1 MFVVTFFCL
10 EPSSTAGRSKDKTT
24 NMLPQALIIFVKN
37 PIQGQVKTRI
47 AKTTGDAKAVEIYR
61 ELLQYTHDVAESLPA
76 DEYAKTVYYGDYV
89 NPDDLWNG
97 WTKARQPQDG
107 DLGDR
112 MKQAFREQF
121 ALGAG
126 RVVIIGSDCLA
137 LRPRHLEA
145 AFRGLTTHD
154 VVIGPSTDGG
164 YYLLGMNILYEQI
177 FDEMPWS
184 QPVLLEKT
192 KAILEAD
199 SISLA
204 LLESLTDIDEWEDY
218 QKAKGL

>member
-1 MFVVTFFCL
+1 M
-10 EPSSTAGRSKDKTT
+10 STNHKTT
-24 NMLPQALIIFVKN
+24 NMPPQALIIFVKN
-37 PIQGQVKTRI
+37 PIEGQVKTRI
-47 AKTTGDAKAVEIYR
+47 AKTTGNGKAVEIYR

-76 DEYAKTVYYGDYV
+76 AEYAKTVYYGDYI

-121 ALGAG
+121 ALGAS

-137 LRPRHLEA
+137 LQPRHLEVAFA
-145 AFRGLTTHD
+145 ALSTRD

-164 YYLLGMNILYEQI
+164 YYLLGMNVLYEQI
-177 FDEMPWS
+177 FDGMPWS
-184 QPVLLEKT
+184 QLELLNQTKSLLKAGSISFTLLEP
-192 KAILEAD
+192 
-199 SISLA
+199 
-204 LLESLTDIDEWEDY
+204 LTDIDEWKDY
-218 QKAKGL
+218 RAAKSL